1 MSRKG
6 RRVSFSP
13 DVNEKPVI
21 FLKHGGGGGGIRVA
35 GTRKRSVAGIWSSF
49 RVYKESGY
57 SAMRFLCRLRTKV
70 VRAIGVVS
78 SSKRRSSRKVSS
90 SSTTSNLTR
99 SRSVTD
105 SVALDSHR
113 AEALEDCI
121 EFLNS
126 SSSLQRTN
134 SVSSNCC

>member
-21 FLKHGGGGGGIRVA
+21 FLKHGGGGGGGNR
-35 GTRKRSVAGIWSSF
+35 GNRKRVVVAGIWSF
-49 RVYKESGY
+49 RVSKDSGF
-57 SAMRFLCRLRTKV
+57 SAMRFLRRLRTKV
-70 VRAIGVVS
+70 VRAISVVS
-78 SSKRRSSRKVSS
+78 MSSSRSSRKVSS
-90 SSTTSNLTR
+90 SNLTR
-99 SRSVTD
+99 SRSVSD
-105 SVALDSHR
+105 PLDSHR

-126 SSSLQRTN
+126 SSSLQRSN
-134 SVSSNCC
+134 SVSSSCC